1 VVPNPASLRWV
12 QNSYVNPLRRRL
24 PERKPARRP
33 GALSALTR
41 GLRGLLHAREVE
53 PERIVVERVSL
64 PLLRLTPALDGYGVV
79 RIGDVHLESW
89 MMPERPG

>member
-1 VVPNPASLRWV
+1 
-12 QNSYVNPLRRRL
+12 
-24 PERKPARRP
+24 
-33 GALSALTR
+33 
-41 GLRGLLHAREVE
+41 VE